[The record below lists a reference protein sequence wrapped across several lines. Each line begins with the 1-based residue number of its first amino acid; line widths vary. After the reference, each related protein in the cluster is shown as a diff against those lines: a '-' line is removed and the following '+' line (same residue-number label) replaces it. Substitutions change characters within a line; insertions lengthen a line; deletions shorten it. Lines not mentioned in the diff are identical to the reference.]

1 MKEKLKLVLC
11 GLVALLPGPLKK
23 PIYRAFF
30 NARIGA
36 DVRIGFGA
44 VLCCDALV
52 LEDGARIGPLTL
64 VRVSQLT
71 LGKRTRI
78 GAFTRINAHTISLG
92 PSVTIGPQVSIM
104 GDHRDRRSALI
115 AGAETWIFEY
125 CYINLSRSVK
135 LGRNVGI
142 GGGSYVFTH
151 GLWLS
156 KLDGYPIA
164 FGEVTIGNDVWLP
177 WACFIMPGVK
187 IGDGAVV
194 GARSV
199 ITKDVPPKA
208 LVAGSPAKIIR
219 EQVATPLDCAGKND
233 ILLQAAREFA
243 EAQGAE
249 LSIDRNADHLALR
262 LGGQAFAVI
271 ALDNAPPALQQIS
284 PDVLCMLHAP
294 YAATASLHPRVISL
308 LSYQSCSRQLLS
320 DRQLAWLNH
329 LRLIGMRYY
338 PRDEVVIEEP
348 DGDGGI

>member
-1 MKEKLKLVLC
+1 VNEKLKLVLC
-11 GLVALLPGPLKK
+11 VLVALLPGPLKK
-23 PIYRAFF
+23 PIYRSLF

-36 DVRIGFGA
+36 GVRLAFGA
-44 VLCCDALV
+44 VLCCDEMA

-64 VRVSQLT
+64 VRVAHLT

-78 GAFTRINAHTISLG
+78 GAFTRINAHTVALG

-104 GDHRDRRSALI
+104 GDHRDRRSALS

-219 EQVATPLDCAGKND
+219 EQVATPLAFEQKND

-243 EAQGAE
+243 EACGAE
-249 LSIDRNADHLALR
+249 LTVEQQADHLALR
-262 LGGQAFAVI
+262 LAGEVFAII
-271 ALDNAPPALQQIS
+271 ALDGAPPALRQV
-284 PDVLCMLHAP
+284 PPEVLCMLHSP
-294 YAATASLHPRVISL
+294 YAMTASLHPRVISL
-308 LSYQSCSRQLLS
+308 CSYQSCSRQLLS
-320 DRQLAWLNH
+320 ERQLAWLNH

-348 DGDGGI
+348 DADGDA